1 MTGEECP
8 ILFCLCP
15 NTGHLCWQ
23 TPQSW
28 ATLGEHHII
37 LQWNRS
43 QLLVPG
49 CSNREQWDPT
59 MGAGYVLVVME
70 WVLATRRQ
78 VYLCLDACCIVQHGS
93 RLGLPMS
100 IYLLHSYLLQALM
113 RISPHKCLPSRVG
126 QASISFVN
134 HCGEQRDRKSVV

>member
-1 MTGEECP
+1 
-8 ILFCLCP
+8 
-15 NTGHLCWQ
+15 
-23 TPQSW
+23 
-28 ATLGEHHII
+28 
-37 LQWNRS
+37 
-43 QLLVPG
+43 
-49 CSNREQWDPT
+49 

-78 VYLCLDACCIVQHGS
+78 VYLCLDACRIVQHGS

-134 HCGEQRDRKSVV
+134 HCGEQRVLRQSCGYGLLCFDYVSMDSFTLEHGTAL